1 MANGPANLLLEP
13 VQEFVREVSD
23 VLVSMRHRVDARV
36 SVTAPATDGVQRDAA
51 LEAQSI
57 TAAVIA
63 SDGRYSDGELRAFAA
78 AFAPWFDSL
87 RSTSP
92 EQLRSGDAIRQHRAW
107 PITPSPLF
115 ETIVSADVRNGTANG
130 WRYYQ
135 SALRVAHASAALADL
150 PTREKLLAVDT
161 FRSMM
166 LRRLTAA
173 KIARPPDMP
182 RGVGEPEP
190 VEDQRAGE
198 PRPLEELLA
207 ELEALVGLSSVKTE
221 VRLLTNLIRVENLR
235 RERKL
240 PVVDQSR
247 HLVFVGNPGTGKT
260 TVARLLAQIFH
271 TLGVVS
277 KGQLVE
283 TDRSGL
289 VAGYVGQTAPKVN
302 EIVAR
307 ALGGVLFIDE
317 AYALAQGGESDFGK
331 EAIATLLKQME
342 DHRDDLVV
350 IVAGYP
356 APMTE
361 FLDANPGLRSRFPK
375 TLQFPDYTNEEMV
388 AIFESMGTANHY
400 RLDPTAREK
409 LHSWL
414 AAQPRGPS
422 FGNARLVRNAFEQAI
437 TTQASRLVEL
447 SQPTDDQL
455 MTLEAPDL
463 PGEPTPT

>member
-1 MANGPANLLLEP
+1 MARGPANLLVEP
-13 VQEFVREVSD
+13 VEQFVEDVSN
-23 VLVSMRHRVDARV
+23 VLLALRRGVDGRAAV
-36 SVTAPATDGVQRDAA
+36 TDGMARDAA
-51 LEAQSI
+51 LEAQAI
-57 TAAVIA
+57 AAAVIA
-63 SDGRYSDGELRAFAA
+63 SDGRYGEAELRAFAG
-78 AFAPWFDSL
+78 AFAPWFESL
-87 RSTSP
+87 RTATP
-92 EQLRSGDAIRQHRAW
+92 EQLRSGDGIRQHRAW
-107 PITPSPLF
+107 PITPSPMF
-115 ETIVSADVRNGTANG
+115 ETIVTADARNGTANA

-135 SALRVAHASAALADL
+135 AALRVAHASAALADM
-150 PTREKLLAVDT
+150 PTREELLAVDT

-166 LRRLTAA
+166 LRRLAA
-173 KIARPPDMP
+173 EKIERPSDMP
-182 RGVGEPEP
+182 PGAGEPP
-190 VEDQRAGE
+190 PPAGHPAGE

-207 ELEALVGLSSVKTE
+207 ELDELVGLSSVKTE

-302 EIVAR
+302 EIVGR

-317 AYALAQGGESDFGK
+317 AYTLAQGGESDFGK

-342 DHRDDLVV
+342 DHRDDMIV

-356 APMTE
+356 APMAE

-375 TLQFPDYTNEEMV
+375 TLEFPDYTDDEML
-388 AIFESMGTANHY
+388 AIFESMGRANHY
-400 RLDPTAREK
+400 TLDPAAREG
-409 LHSWL
+409 LRAWL

-422 FGNARLVRNAFEQAI
+422 FGNARLVRNVFEQAI

-447 SQPTDDQL
+447 AHPTDEQL
-455 MTLEAPDL
+455 VTLVAGDL
-463 PGEPTPT
+463 PAPGVGT